1 MDKAKVALRMPQL
14 WGIIGFVLVLQIGV
28 MVGAAALTRALGSH
42 SDDALS
48 AVIIAVVGTLSVC
61 VLVGLAVVFSGGVSS
76 LVGGEAE
83 RWTGDLLERLE
94 PDWRF
99 AHNVEFTIGEAP
111 YSYPIDI
118 DHVGVG
124 PGGVLVIETKYS
136 SEQVDLDA
144 DRLASKIRS
153 AADQASRNAN
163 RIRRL
168 LAPMPDAPNV
178 TALVIFW
185 GFRPVM
191 PKKPIRYLGTRGQT
205 LVVMGPDIDRWI
217 DVVTEGCCEPHV
229 MDEAWHRIEE
239 FQTTAASTAAVP
251 PVPITALGT
260 GSQTG

>member
-1 MDKAKVALRMPQL
+1 M
-14 WGIIGFVLVLQIGV
+14 
-28 MVGAAALTRALGSH
+28 
-42 SDDALS
+42 
-48 AVIIAVVGTLSVC
+48 IIAVVGTLSAC
-61 VLVGLAVVFSGGVSS
+61 VLVGLAVVFSGGVSW

-99 AHNVEFTIGEAP
+99 THNVEFTIGEAP
-111 YSYPIDI
+111 YSYTMDV

-144 DRLASKIRS
+144 EKLASKVRL

-168 LAPMPDAPNV
+168 LATMPAAPDV
-178 TALVIFW
+178 SAVVIYW
-185 GFRPVM
+185 GFRPIM
-191 PKKPIRYLGTRGQT
+191 PKKPIRYLGSRGQT

-217 DVVTEGCCEPHV
+217 DVVTEGSCEPHV
-229 MDEAWHRIEE
+229 TDDAWRRIVE
-239 FQTTAASTAAVP
+239 FQTSTASTAAVP
-251 PVPITALGT
+251 PVAITALGT
-260 GSQTG
+260 VPQTG